1 MTPQADDGC
10 TIVDMHVFAD
20 EAIGR
25 SRKYCNRECR
35 SKAVNTSV
43 SWDKTTMFFQHTA
56 ATVMYNHRISQAGR
70 NPWGSLSPTPWN
82 TCSLCLVAE
91 IERSYS
97 SRGCFQ
103 LGQMQVEDN
112 IRLIQQKTNVVRR
125 CDVVLSTCM
134 VSKTDRACLS
144 VGVTSCQPDW
154 LPGEDVP
161 VG

>member
-1 MTPQADDGC
+1 MFFPSGRWENKLQQIIRWSEWIIAWIYVPGVTPQADDGC

-43 SWDKTTMFFQHTA
+43 SRDKTTMFFQHTA

-91 IERSYS
+91 IERDHILV
-97 SRGCFQ
+97 G
-103 LGQMQVEDN
+103 
-112 IRLIQQKTNVVRR
+112 
-125 CDVVLSTCM
+125 DVFS
-134 VSKTDRACLS
+134 
-144 VGVTSCQPDW
+144 
-154 LPGEDVP
+154 
-161 VG
+161 